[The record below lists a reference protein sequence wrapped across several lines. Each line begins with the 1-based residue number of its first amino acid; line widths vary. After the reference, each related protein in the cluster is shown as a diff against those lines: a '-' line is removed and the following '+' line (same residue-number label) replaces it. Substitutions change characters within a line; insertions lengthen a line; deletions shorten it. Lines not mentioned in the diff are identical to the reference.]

1 MKQRFLLLYFLLILI
16 PASTFATHVVG
27 GSLTYEQLSG
37 STYRVTLKL
46 YRDCKPGAAAFP
58 NPVTITIRKNNGT
71 AHASVNI
78 PFTTASIVPPN
89 IDTCAVNP
97 GICLE
102 EAIYT
107 TIVTGLPPGNG
118 GYHMYY
124 QYCCRNSTLLNIVNP
139 LAAGETWYARIPEN
153 ASVISNSSPKWVNPP
168 PVFVCQGNN
177 MSVNHSATDADG
189 DSLAYSLY
197 TPYTDQAITY
207 PGNVFTT
214 PTVTW
219 SGTYGANNPLDPATP
234 NSLTISPSGIING
247 VPPSLGQFVAGI
259 RCEEWRNG
267 IKIGEILRDFQFNV
281 VNCPPLAVASFNSLG
296 ACNGTSI
303 TFSNTTTPA
312 ANSYFWDFGD
322 GSTLAD
328 TSNLLNPNYNYP
340 ALGNYTAMLIINK
353 GTPCVDTAILP
364 VNVSF
369 IQANFIN
376 DGPACKG
383 VPVNFTD
390 TSNVDPSTTI
400 VGWDWN
406 FGDGNT
412 STLENPVHP
421 FNAGGNYNVSL
432 VVTSAAG
439 CKDTI
444 FFPVGIQGLPIA
456 NAGNDT
462 ISCTNNPT
470 IGLGGTILNAGG
482 GIWNGSGAFNPGNST
497 LNATYTPSA
506 AAIANGVD
514 TLLLISTSNALCPA
528 DTDQVIISFYAGPTV
543 NSGSDIFVCRDTAYV
558 PVCATVTVA
567 SGGAWQTTGTGVFA
581 NPNLLCTNYTPSTA
595 DRNAGSVIV
604 YLTSTGNGNC
614 LASQDSVTIIFT
626 PTPIVAIT
634 SNDRSCQSN
643 PLLLGVGTTT
653 GSGIWTSS
661 GTGTFV
667 PNDTTL
673 NAVYFPSAADDA
685 AGLITLVF
693 SSTNNGGCRT
703 TYDTIDVTLIPSPTA
718 VYTSTLACP
727 FVPIVFTESSTASVG
742 SVTGWNWNFGD
753 GSPISTA
760 QNPTHPYSTGGPYT
774 VTLAVVSTNGCV
786 DTLTQVINVYYQPN
800 AGFNAN
806 GICVSDGTIFTDT
819 SSVINSTI
827 ASWNWNFGD
836 TNSSATQNPSH
847 NYATSGNYSV
857 TLTVQSAQGC
867 ADTIAQTIG
876 VLAGPTANFN
886 VDDEIADVNQV
897 VNFTDLST
905 NGATSWFWDFGDS
918 SSDSTSTLQNPS
930 HVYNA
935 GGFYDVCL
943 IATDTNGCTD
953 TICRTEIVTMPP
965 DVPSGFSPNGDG
977 QNDVFY
983 VYGGPFRTL
992 KFKIYNNWGELIF
1005 ESDSQAKG
1013 WDGKRDGIEQP
1024 VGVYV
1029 YTVEGVTE
1037 DNLEHKLSGDVTLLR

>member
-1 MKQRFLLLYFLLILI
+1 MKHRFLLLYFVLLML
-16 PASTFATHVVG
+16 PLGGFATHIVG

-46 YRDCKPGAAAFP
+46 YRDCKPGSAAFP

-71 AHASVNI
+71 AHTTVNI
-78 PFTTASIVPPN
+78 PFPGASLVPPN

-107 TIVTGLPPGNG
+107 TVVSGLPPGNG

-124 QYCCRNSTLLNIVNP
+124 QYCCRNSTLQNIVNP
-139 LAAGETWYARIPEN
+139 LAAGETWYAHIPEN

-219 SGTYGANNPLDPATP
+219 SSTYGANNPLDPATP
-234 NSLTISPSGIING
+234 NSLTISPSGILNG
-247 VPPSLGQFVAGI
+247 VPPTIGQFVAGVK
-259 RCEEWRNG
+259 CEEWRNG
-267 IKIGEILRDFQFNV
+267 VKIGEILRDFQFNV

-296 ACNGTSI
+296 ACNGTAI
-303 TFSNTTTPA
+303 TFNNTTSPP

-322 GSTLAD
+322 GSTLSD
-328 TSNLLNPNYNYP
+328 TSNLLNPTYNYP
-340 ALGNYTAMLIINK
+340 SLGNYTATLIINR
-353 GTPCVDTAILP
+353 GTPCADTAILP
-364 VNVSF
+364 VNVSY
-369 IQANFIN
+369 IQANFIH

-383 VPVNFTD
+383 VPINFTD
-390 TSNVDPSTTI
+390 TSNVDPSSTI

-421 FNAGGNYNVSL
+421 YNAGGTYNVSL
-432 VVTSAAG
+432 IATSAAG

-444 FFPVGIQGLPIA
+444 FFPVSIQGLPIA

-470 IGLGGTILNAGG
+470 VGLGGTILNAGG
-482 GIWNGSGAFNPGNST
+482 GLWSGGGVFTPNDST

-506 AAIANGVD
+506 TAVANGAD
-514 TLLLISTSNALCPA
+514 TLFLISTSNALCPA
-528 DTDQVIISFYAGPTV
+528 DTDQVIITFYAGPTA
-543 NSGSDIFVCRDTAYV
+543 NSGADILVCKDTVSV
-558 PVCATVTVA
+558 PVCATISVA
-567 SGGAWQTTGTGVFA
+567 SGGVWQTTGSGVFT
-581 NPNLLCTNYTPSTA
+581 NPNLLCTNYIPSLADTA
-595 DRNAGSVIV
+595 SGSVIL
-604 YLTSTGNGNC
+604 YLTTTGNGNC
-614 LASQDSVTIIFT
+614 LAANDSVLVTFT
-626 PTPIVAIT
+626 PTPVATIT
-634 SNDRSCQSN
+634 SNDTSCQSN
-643 PLLLGVGTTT
+643 PILLGVNTTT
-653 GSGIWTSS
+653 GSGVWTSS
-661 GTGTFV
+661 GTGTFA

-673 NAVYFPSAADDA
+673 NGAYYPSAADDA
-685 AGLITLVF
+685 SGNVTLLF
-693 SSTNNGGCRT
+693 TSTNNGGCRA

-718 VYTSTLACP
+718 VFTSTSACP
-727 FVPIVFTESSTASVG
+727 FVPVVFTEASTSAVG
-742 SVTGWNWNFGD
+742 SVVSWNWNFGD
-753 GSPISTA
+753 GSPISTT
-760 QNPTHPYSTGGPYT
+760 QNPTHPYSVGGPYNVSLV
-774 VTLAVVSTNGCV
+774 VTSTNGCP
-786 DTLTQVINVYYQPN
+786 DTLNQIVNVYYQPN
-800 AGFNAN
+800 AGYNAN
-806 GICVSDGTIFTDT
+806 GICVSDGTVFTDT
-819 SSVINSTI
+819 STVTGSTI
-827 ASWNWNFGD
+827 TSWNWNFGD
-836 TNSSATQNPSH
+836 ASNSTIQNPTH
-847 NYATSGNYSV
+847 NYPSSGNYNV
-857 TLTVQSAQGC
+857 TLIVQSAQSC
-867 ADTIAQTIG
+867 ADTITQTIG
-876 VLAGPTANFN
+876 VLAGPAAAFT
-886 VDDEIADVNQV
+886 VDDAIADVNQP

-905 NGATSWFWDFGDS
+905 NGAVSWFWDFGDS
-918 SSDSTSTLQNPS
+918 SSDSTSTVQNPT
-930 HVYNA
+930 HVYSQ

-943 IATDTNGCTD
+943 IVTDTNGCTD

-992 KFKIYNNWGELIF
+992 KFKIYNNWGEVIF
-1005 ESDSQAKG
+1005 ESDSQSKG
-1013 WDGKRDGIEQP
+1013 WDGKRDGVDQP

-1037 DNLEHKLSGDVTLLR
+1037 DGLEHKLSGDVTLLR

>member
-1 MKQRFLLLYFLLILI
+1 MKQRFLLLYFLFVLI
-16 PASTFATHVVG
+16 PFSTFATHIVG

-46 YRDCKPGAAAFP
+46 YRDCKPGSAAFP

-71 AHASVNI
+71 AQTTASI
-78 PFTTASIVPPN
+78 PFTTSSIVPPN

-124 QYCCRNSTLLNIVNP
+124 QYCCRNSTLQNIVNP
-139 LAAGETWYARIPEN
+139 LAAGETWYAHIPEN

-219 SGTYGANNPLDPATP
+219 TSTYGANNPLDPATP
-234 NSLTISPSGIING
+234 NSLTISPTGIING

-267 IKIGEILRDFQFNV
+267 VKIGEILRDFQFNV

-462 ISCTNNPT
+462 ISCTNNAT

-482 GIWNGSGAFNPGNST
+482 GIWSGGGVFSPNDST

-506 AAIANGVD
+506 QAILNGAD
-514 TLLLISTSNALCPA
+514 TLFLISTTNALCPA
-528 DTDQVIISFYAGPTV
+528 DTDQVVISFYAGPSV
-543 NSGSDIFVCRDTAYV
+543 SAGSDIYVCRDTAYV

-581 NPNLLCTNYTPSTA
+581 NPNVLCTNYTPSPADTA
-595 DRNAGSVIV
+595 AGSVTI

-614 LASQDSVTIIFT
+614 LASRDSVTIIFT
-626 PTPIVAIT
+626 PTPVATIT
-634 SNDRSCQSN
+634 SNDTACQSN
-643 PLLLGVGTTT
+643 PLLLGVNITT
-653 GSGIWTSS
+653 GAGVWTSS
-661 GTGTFV
+661 GTGTFA

-673 NAVYFPSAADDA
+673 NAVYLPSAADDA
-685 AGLITLVF
+685 AGSVTLLF
-693 SSTNNGGCRT
+693 TSTNNGGCRA
-703 TYDTIDVTLIPSPTA
+703 TYDTLDLTLIPSPTA
-718 VYTSTLACP
+718 IFSSTLACP
-727 FVPIVFTESSTASVG
+727 FVPIAFTEASTSSVG
-742 SVTGWNWNFGD
+742 SVTNWNWNFGD
-753 GSPISTA
+753 GSPISTT
-760 QNPTHPYSTGGPYT
+760 QNPSHPYNTGGPYS
-774 VTLAVVSTNGCV
+774 VSLAVTSTNGCV

-800 AGFNAN
+800 AAFDAN

-819 SSVINSTI
+819 SSVVNSTI
-827 ASWNWNFGD
+827 TTWNWNFGD
-836 TNSSATQNPSH
+836 ATSATIQNPNH
-847 NYATSGNYSV
+847 NYPTSGNYNV

-867 ADTIAQTIG
+867 SDTISQTIG
-876 VLAGPTANFN
+876 VLAGPAANYS
-886 VDDEIADVNQV
+886 VDDDIADVNQV

-918 SSDSTSTLQNPS
+918 SSDSTSTLQNPT
-930 HVYNA
+930 HVYTA

-943 IATDTNGCTD
+943 IVTDTNGCTD

-965 DVPSGFSPNGDG
+965 DVPTGFSPNGDG
-977 QNDVFY
+977 QNDIFY

-1013 WDGKRDGIEQP
+1013 WDGKRDGIDQP